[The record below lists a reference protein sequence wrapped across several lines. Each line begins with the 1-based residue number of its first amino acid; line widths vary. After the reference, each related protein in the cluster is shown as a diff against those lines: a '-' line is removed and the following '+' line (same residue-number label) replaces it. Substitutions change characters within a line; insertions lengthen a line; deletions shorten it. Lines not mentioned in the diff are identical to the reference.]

1 MGAMVKRVL
10 ALLVLSVALAACSSD
25 AGGPAGITEISG
37 RAPALQG
44 TTLQGGTFAPADHA
58 GRVLVV
64 NFWATWC
71 GPCREE
77 QPSLSA
83 VEAERGDDAV
93 FVGVN
98 YRDDT
103 AAARAYLEEFG
114 VAYPSLEDPSGSI
127 AYRFGVPYLPA
138 TVVVDATG
146 ELRFRAVGAL
156 DEATLR
162 SLIDRASS
170 AA

>member
-1 MGAMVKRVL
+1 MKRVL
-10 ALLVLSVALAACSSD
+10 AVVSASLALTACSSNAAD
-25 AGGPAGITEISG
+25 GPAGITEVSG
-37 RAPALQG
+37 RAPALSG
-44 TTLQGGTFAPADHA
+44 TTLQGARFAATDHA

-77 QPSLSA
+77 QPALSSVA
-83 VEAERGDDAV
+83 AEQGEDGAV

-98 YRDDT
+98 YRDDA
-103 AAARAYLEEFG
+103 AAARAYLNEFE
-114 VAYPSLEDPSGSI
+114 VAYPSLEDPSGAL

-138 TVVVDATG
+138 TVVVDASG

-156 DEATLR
+156 DAGTLR
-162 SLIDRASS
+162 SLIGRASVG
-170 AA
+170 